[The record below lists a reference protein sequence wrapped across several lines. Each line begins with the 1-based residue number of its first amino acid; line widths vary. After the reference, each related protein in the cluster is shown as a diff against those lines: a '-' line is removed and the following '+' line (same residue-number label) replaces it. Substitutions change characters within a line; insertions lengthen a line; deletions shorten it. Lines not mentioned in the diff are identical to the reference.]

1 MYIDFGDNLP
11 FFKKNLI
18 EILDKTLIFLNPNKA
33 YDILEDTLKKILSD
47 ICCEIDEE
55 ILIKFLFHCSCMIER
70 VIRGDSLHHNNLD
83 FVRKQQPV
91 LFEAVKKHFESTEEF
106 FGISIPDTEL
116 AYVVEM
122 IGTYYG
128 LVGTYIA

>member
-1 MYIDFGDNLP
+1 MELKSSYFTIYDNNDSITAEHVQIDFGDNLP

-83 FVRKQQPV
+83 FVRKQHQSC
-91 LFEAVKKHFESTEEF
+91 LK
-106 FGISIPDTEL
+106 L
-116 AYVVEM
+116 
-122 IGTYYG
+122 
-128 LVGTYIA
+128 